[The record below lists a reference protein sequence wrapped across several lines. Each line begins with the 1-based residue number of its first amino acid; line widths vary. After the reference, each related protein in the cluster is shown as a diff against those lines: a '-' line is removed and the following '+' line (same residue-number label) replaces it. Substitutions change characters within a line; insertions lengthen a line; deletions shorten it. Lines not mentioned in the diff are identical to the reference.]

1 MCPRE
6 ADLAARLDEITMPYP
21 KLKQDDILGSREISF
36 TNRKDSIHPQLM
48 RLCMDFDL
56 VVLQVQRRAF
66 SHISKRFLATT
77 NAFILSNREYRTT
90 GQVFSPWCDTMMDLE
105 IFAKRNHVDI
115 LHDHLFGDINHSDL
129 R

>member
-1 MCPRE
+1 
-6 ADLAARLDEITMPYP
+6 MPYP
-21 KLKQDDILGSREISF
+21 KLKSDDVLGSREISF

-66 SHISKRFLATT
+66 SHISKRLLSTG
-77 NAFILSNREYRTT
+77 NAFVITNRDYRTT
-90 GQVFSPWCDTMMDLE
+90 GQIFSPWCDTMLELE
-105 IFAKRNHVDI
+105 IFAKKNHVDI
-115 LHDHLFGDINHSDL
+115 LHDHLFGDDINETNW